1 MAETRLRSTR
11 CNHRLIVADDQGV
24 EKLSKTLSAVFPG
37 WLCLPIVAEETENGG
52 LAVEVKVGG
61 RMPFDGIS
69 LDDAGETVKRLLE
82 PCLPGSFVEVFD
94 PDGCR
99 FGKFARFESGV
110 EERWCDAR
118 NPFEDGALALNGE
131 VLPAEALEMIEARLE
146 ANGLEIIDEAW
157 RDPATGDVIGMV
169 AKDDCLGKEEVVF
182 IQVLC
187 SKTLLPREDIE
198 SARTA
203 LETAAAAWLARN
215 FEMAAN
221 THIRFDVVSV
231 ALLGEHRALVRHCV
245 NAIGL

>member
-131 VLPAEALEMIEARLE
+131 VLPAEALEMIAARLE

-157 RDPATGDVIGMV
+157 RDPATGDAIGMV
-169 AKDDCLGKEEVVF
+169 AKNDCLGKEEVVF
-182 IQVLC
+182 VQVLC
-187 SKTLLPREDIE
+187 SKTFLPREDFD
-198 SARTA
+198 SARIA
-203 LETAAAAWLARN
+203 LETAGAAWLARN
-215 FEMAAN
+215 LEIPSS
-221 THIRFDVVSV
+221 HVRFDVVSV
-231 ALLGEHRALVRHCV
+231 ALLGEGRALVRHHV
-245 NAIGL
+245 NVLGRL

>member
-37 WLCLPIVAEETENGG
+37 WLHAPLFGEETGNGG

-61 RMPFDGIS
+61 RMPFDGIAV
-69 LDDAGETVKRLLE
+69 DDAAEAARRLLE

-99 FGKFARFESGV
+99 FGKFARFEGGV
-110 EERWCDAR
+110 DERWCDAH
-118 NPFEDGALALNGE
+118 NPFENGALALSGE
-131 VLPAEALEMIEARLE
+131 VLPAEALKMIAARLE
-146 ANGLEIIDEAW
+146 EDGFEIIDEAW

-169 AKDDCLGKEEVVF
+169 AKDDCLGKKEVVSV
-182 IQVLC
+182 QVLC
-187 SKTLLPREDIE
+187 SKTLLPREDFD
-198 SARTA
+198 SARIA

-215 FEMAAN
+215 FEMAN

-231 ALLGEHRALVRHCV
+231 ALLGEHRALVRHHV